1 MRTVLILLV
10 ASVVSGCEEHNEVIN
25 PGTISFPVS
34 VNLRAGE
41 SVRLPQI
48 GLIARF
54 DSVTSDSRCPLGV
67 DCFWQGDGATRLS
80 VFRDMDQAVTCTL
93 HTTLSPRLI
102 EVGDVVIQLKELQP
116 YPRQPGIIPPG
127 AYLVSL
133 EIDRHEVSRDR
144 L

>member
-102 EVGDVVIQLKELQP
+102 EVGDLVIQLKELQP

-127 AYLVSL
+127 AYLL
-133 EIDRHEVSRDR
+133 TLDINRP
-144 L
+144 